1 MRKEILRL
9 ENICKTIDG
18 IKVLKNVSLNLYEGE
33 TVKLYGDE
41 GRSLSS
47 IVGLFGGVI
56 KPDSGRIYI
65 DGKEIKLASPLDGK
79 KAEIS
84 IIHKKSDLIPNLTVM
99 ENLFLERKN
108 YARGLFLKEK
118 KQRAR
123 AVELLE
129 ILGLDI
135 SPDMMASDLKLE
147 QMQIVQ
153 LGKALLDDRKII
165 IMDHTH
171 ILLDK
176 EQIKLF
182 EGVFNELAK
191 RNVGILILAQNLRD
205 FTSVSDRMYIMKEG
219 SIIGNLMTSEMEK
232 DKIIQMI
239 AKDYYSEKSGIY
251 LNQTSEEVLRV
262 EGLSTK
268 NMLRNVSF
276 SLNKG
281 EIVSITGSYGSGK
294 YEVGYALY
302 GMERTLGGKIYL
314 HNKRIK
320 IKNPSDAIKR
330 KIVLLSFEKK
340 ENGLLYNLS
349 AKENITISRLG
360 NISNFAIIRKELEN
374 WLIKTVYNDLSL
386 NIEDDNI
393 AIEGLSLVNQRKVS
407 LARAI
412 SCNPDVLILID
423 PTKGLEN
430 ESKKQIL
437 ELLVSFSDRG
447 IAILL
452 ISSNLHEI
460 LQVSHRVWLFSN
472 GTITGCID
480 RDMIESR
487 EQMNILSSFI

>member
-219 SIIGNLMTSEMEK
+219 SIIGNLMTSK
-232 DKIIQMI
+232 WKKI
-239 AKDYYSEKSGIY
+239 
-251 LNQTSEEVLRV
+251 R
-262 EGLSTK
+262 
-268 NMLRNVSF
+268 
-276 SLNKG
+276 
-281 EIVSITGSYGSGK
+281 
-294 YEVGYALY
+294 
-302 GMERTLGGKIYL
+302 
-314 HNKRIK
+314 
-320 IKNPSDAIKR
+320 
-330 KIVLLSFEKK
+330 
-340 ENGLLYNLS
+340 
-349 AKENITISRLG
+349 
-360 NISNFAIIRKELEN
+360 
-374 WLIKTVYNDLSL
+374 
-386 NIEDDNI
+386 
-393 AIEGLSLVNQRKVS
+393 
-407 LARAI
+407 
-412 SCNPDVLILID
+412 
-423 PTKGLEN
+423 
-430 ESKKQIL
+430 
-437 ELLVSFSDRG
+437 
-447 IAILL
+447 
-452 ISSNLHEI
+452 
-460 LQVSHRVWLFSN
+460 
-472 GTITGCID
+472 
-480 RDMIESR
+480 
-487 EQMNILSSFI
+487 